1 MKKAKNIQHKK
12 NIELCTFDE
21 VFKKRTTAFERSYAE
36 ESLRL
41 MLATQIKTARL
52 EQHLTQSAIAKKAGM
67 PQSIIA
73 RLESGEHGVSVDTL
87 GKIAHAL
94 GKRIALA

>member
-1 MKKAKNIQHKK
+1 MKKDITNKK
-12 NIELCTFDE
+12 NIELYTFDE
-21 VFKKRTTAFERSYAE
+21 VFKKRNAAFERGYTE

-41 MLATQIKTARL
+41 MLAVQIKGARL
-52 EQHLTQSAIAKKAGM
+52 EQHLTQSAIAKKVGM